1 MIPHNNKQS
10 RVCVP
15 GRKENLWK
23 REKAKTILKFWPLHL
38 IVLAIT
44 LIFEYINTITIP
56 TPLGN
61 ILFLPMLFAMVAGL
75 IIYLIKPIKWVKDE
89 ASNVS
94 DTFVV
99 VGISVFLAKVS
110 ITSGIELPKI
120 FAAGPAL
127 ILQEF
132 GNLGTIILALPFAL
146 LFGFKREAIGMT
158 NSIGREPNVGLIA
171 SKYGLNSPE
180 GRGVMTTYIVGTL
193 VGTIFMGV
201 MANFLGV
208 SGILHPY
215 ALAMACGVGSGSMM
229 AASSASLAAS
239 FPEMADQI
247 TAYAATS
254 NVLSTAD
261 GIIMTVFLGL
271 PMCEWLYKKLSPI
284 IGKDRSKKG

>member
-1 MIPHNNKQS
+1 M
-10 RVCVP
+10 CP
-15 GRKENLWK
+15 GQEGELM
-23 REKAKTILKFWPLHL
+23 EKAKTILKFWPLHL
-38 IVLAIT
+38 TVLAIT

-89 ASNVS
+89 ASKVS

-132 GNLGTIILALPFAL
+132 GNLGTILLALPFAL
-146 LFGFKREAIGMT
+146 LLGFKREAIGMT

>member
-1 MIPHNNKQS
+1 M
-10 RVCVP
+10 CP
-15 GRKENLWK
+15 GQEGELM
-23 REKAKTILKFWPLHL
+23 EKAKTILKFWPLHL
-38 IVLAIT
+38 TVLAIT

-146 LFGFKREAIGMT
+146 LLGFKREAIGMT

>member
-1 MIPHNNKQS
+1 M
-10 RVCVP
+10 CP
-15 GRKENLWK
+15 GQEGELM
-23 REKAKTILKFWPLHL
+23 EKAKTILKFWPLHL
-38 IVLAIT
+38 TVLAIT

-146 LFGFKREAIGMT
+146 LLGFKREAIGMT

-193 VGTIFMGV
+193 IGTIFMGV

>member
-1 MIPHNNKQS
+1 M
-10 RVCVP
+10 
-15 GRKENLWK
+15 
-23 REKAKTILKFWPLHL
+23 EKAKTILKFWPLHL
-38 IVLAIT
+38 TVLAIT

-61 ILFLPMLFAMVAGL
+61 ILLLPMLFAMVAGL

-180 GRGVMTTYIVGTL
+180 GRGVMTTYIDGTL

>member
-1 MIPHNNKQS
+1 M
-10 RVCVP
+10 CP
-15 GRKENLWK
+15 GQEGELM
-23 REKAKTILKFWPLHL
+23 EKAKTILKFWPLHL

-75 IIYLIKPIKWVKDE
+75 IIYLIKPIKWIKDE

>member
-1 MIPHNNKQS
+1 M
-10 RVCVP
+10 CP
-15 GRKENLWK
+15 GQEGELM
-23 REKAKTILKFWPLHL
+23 EKAKTILKFWPLHL
-38 IVLAIT
+38 TVLAIT

-132 GNLGTIILALPFAL
+132 GNLGTILLALPFAL
-146 LFGFKREAIGMT
+146 LLGFKREAIGMT

>member
-1 MIPHNNKQS
+1 M
-10 RVCVP
+10 CP
-15 GRKENLWK
+15 GQEGELM
-23 REKAKTILKFWPLHL
+23 EKAKTILKFWPLHL
-38 IVLAIT
+38 TVLAIT

-89 ASNVS
+89 ASKVS

>member
-1 MIPHNNKQS
+1 M
-10 RVCVP
+10 CP
-15 GRKENLWK
+15 GQEGELM
-23 REKAKTILKFWPLHL
+23 EKAKTILKFWPLHL
-38 IVLAIT
+38 TVLAIT

-61 ILFLPMLFAMVAGL
+61 ILLLPMIFAMVAGL
-75 IIYLIKPIKWVKDE
+75 IIYLVKPIKWVKDE

>member
-1 MIPHNNKQS
+1 M
-10 RVCVP
+10 CP
-15 GRKENLWK
+15 GQEGELM
-23 REKAKTILKFWPLHL
+23 EKAKTILKFWPLHL
-38 IVLAIT
+38 TVLAIT

>member
-1 MIPHNNKQS
+1 M
-10 RVCVP
+10 CP
-15 GRKENLWK
+15 GQEGELM
-23 REKAKTILKFWPLHL
+23 EKAKTILKFWLLHL
-38 IVLAIT
+38 TVLAIT

-61 ILFLPMLFAMVAGL
+61 ILLLPMLFAMVAGL

>member
-1 MIPHNNKQS
+1 M
-10 RVCVP
+10 CP
-15 GRKENLWK
+15 GQEGEPM
-23 REKAKTILKFWPLHL
+23 EKAKTILKFWPLHL

>member
-1 MIPHNNKQS
+1 M
-10 RVCVP
+10 CP
-15 GRKENLWK
+15 GQEGELM
-23 REKAKTILKFWPLHL
+23 EKAKTILKFWPLHL

-61 ILFLPMLFAMVAGL
+61 ILLLPMLFAMVAGL

>member
-1 MIPHNNKQS
+1 M
-10 RVCVP
+10 CP
-15 GRKENLWK
+15 GQEGELM
-23 REKAKTILKFWPLHL
+23 EKAKTILKFWPLHL
-38 IVLAIT
+38 TVLAIT

-61 ILFLPMLFAMVAGL
+61 ILLLPMLFAMVAGL

-120 FAAGPAL
+120 FAVGPAL

>member
-1 MIPHNNKQS
+1 M
-10 RVCVP
+10 CP
-15 GRKENLWK
+15 GQEGELM
-23 REKAKTILKFWPLHL
+23 EKAKTILKFWPLHL
-38 IVLAIT
+38 TVLAIT

-89 ASNVS
+89 ASKVS

-146 LFGFKREAIGMT
+146 LLGFKREAIGMT